1 VYVAAVK
8 LTAFFNHHEY
18 PVLVVT
24 TVEWRLDRPERAWRR
39 RDAGRTVEVAVPQ
52 RYR

>member
-18 PVLVVT
+18 QNLVVT
-24 TVEWRLDRPERAWRR
+24 TVE
-39 RDAGRTVEVAVPQ
+39 
-52 RYR
+52 

>member
-18 PVLVVT
+18 QILVVA
-24 TVEWRLDRPERAWRR
+24 TVE
-39 RDAGRTVEVAVPQ
+39 
-52 RYR
+52 

>member
-8 LTAFFNHHEY
+8 LTAFFNNREY
-18 PVLVVT
+18 LIVVVT
-24 TVEWRLDRPERAWRR
+24 TVAERFDRPGRSWRR
-39 RDAGRTVEVAVPQ
+39 RDASRTVEVAVPQ